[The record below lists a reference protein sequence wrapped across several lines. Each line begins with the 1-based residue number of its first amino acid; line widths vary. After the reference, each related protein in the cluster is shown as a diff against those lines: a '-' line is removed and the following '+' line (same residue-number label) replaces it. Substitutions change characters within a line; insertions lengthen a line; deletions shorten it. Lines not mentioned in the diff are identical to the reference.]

1 MVFRGERLAYAL
13 VVICLLTPRLSAGQN
28 CLTESLEDVV
38 IDIQLSLSK
47 GIRGNEPTYAP
58 TRGDCISACCSTHN
72 IAGDKSCNLMIF
84 DTRKPDRQPNCY
96 LFFCP
101 SEEACPLKPAKGL
114 VSYRLIRDF
123 PQTTANSEP
132 QKLIQ
137 EKSLLL
143 SHTPSAVTPRV
154 PPGTG
159 YPKPT
164 GLYWGGVSPEKP
176 TASAHAQK
184 LTKTDEASTQL
195 PVDREKSHYQSS
207 QLSSDLKTAP
217 PLPGKVTTSPTT
229 VADASPEKVSAT
241 LRPALPSAS
250 APGTPVTLQQK
261 VAATAPPLTTATS
274 KPPAAPVTTGFTRV
288 VAHQAALTTVF
299 QARTDSKGILETA
312 PVRAGAEL
320 SSDTGH
326 GKGPAVLP
334 LPTPEP
340 SVTNQTASREN
351 GRVSVVNSATLSRG
365 PKNQRGLSF
374 EKWLLIGTLLSGVL
388 FLVIGLVL
396 LGRMLVESLRRKRYS
411 RLDYLINGIYV
422 DI

>member
-1 MVFRGERLAYAL
+1 MVFGGERLASAL
-13 VVICLLTPRLSAGQN
+13 VVICLLAPRLSAGQN

-47 GIRGNEPTYAP
+47 GIRGNEPTYAAA
-58 TRGDCISACCSTHN
+58 RGDCISACCSTHN

-132 QKLIQ
+132 QKSIQ
-137 EKSLLL
+137 EESLLL
-143 SHTPSAVTPRV
+143 GHTPSAVTPRV

-159 YPKPT
+159 DPKPT
-164 GLYWGGVSPEKP
+164 SLYWGGVSPQKP

-184 LTKTDEASTQL
+184 LIKTDEASTQL
-195 PVDREKSHYQSS
+195 PVGREKSRYQSS
-207 QLSSDLKTAP
+207 QPSSDLKTAP
-217 PLPGKVTTSPTT
+217 PLPEKVTTSPAT

-250 APGTPVTLQQK
+250 APVTPLQQT
-261 VAATAPPLTTATS
+261 VAAAARPLPTATS
-274 KPPAAPVTTGFTRV
+274 KPPAAAVTTSFTHV
-288 VAHQAALTTVF
+288 VAHQAALATVF
-299 QARTDSKGILETA
+299 QAPTDSKGILETV

-320 SSDTGH
+320 SSDIGL

-334 LPTPEP
+334 LSTPES
-340 SVTNQTASREN
+340 SVTNQTASRED
-351 GRVSVVNSATLSRG
+351 GRVSANSATLSRA

-374 EKWLLIGTLLSGVL
+374 EKWLLMGTLLSGVL